1 MRTINTL
8 GLFSVLLP
16 FSAISGENITYQVDG
31 MDYEGYWSEAS
42 DQAPLVLL
50 IHDWDGLTDYEK
62 KRSEMLNELGY
73 NVFAIDLFGKGIR
86 PTEVKD
92 KKQHTGELYK
102 DREKMRALLNAGAM
116 EAKRLGGNLDNNVMM
131 GYCFGGAAVLE
142 AARAGISSKAYVTF
156 HGGLSTPK
164 GQDYSQTKAPVVVF
178 HGTADSMITMED
190 FGSLAAQLETTKVPH
205 EMTTYSGAPHAF
217 TVFGSNNYQHE
228 ADQKSWDR
236 FTHVLETTTR

>member
-1 MRTINTL
+1 MRALTAL

-16 FSAISGENITYQVDG
+16 FAAHSGENVIYQVDG
-31 MDYEGYWSEAS
+31 MEYEGYWSEAS

-50 IHDWDGLTDYEK
+50 ILDWDGLTDYEK

-73 NVFAIDLFGKGIR
+73 NVFAIDLFGKDIR

-92 KKQHTGELYK
+92 KKQHTGELYN

-116 EAKRLGGNLDNNVMM
+116 EAQRLGGSLDNNVMM

-142 AARAGISSKAYVTF
+142 ATRAGIPSKAYVTF

-164 GQDYSQTKAPVVVF
+164 RQDYSQTKAPVVVF

-190 FGSLAAQLETTKVPH
+190 FGSLATQLESTKAPH
-205 EMTTYSGAPHAF
+205 EMITYSGAPHAF
-217 TVFGSNNYQHE
+217 TVFGSNNYHHE
-228 ADQKSWDR
+228 ADQKSWQR